1 MRAKGAD
8 PGELGGNRGGGINS
22 GNARSL
28 PRPPGEVI
36 RHSGPLAPG
45 VLVSFQY
52 DPATGELG
60 SSLSGD
66 PRRHPRGDV
75 MRRYR
80 ALRHEFFERVAAVI
94 GGPVA
99 MLETDEDGH
108 ADSLHVIDEP
118 KAGLA

>member
-1 MRAKGAD
+1 MRAQGAD

-22 GNARSL
+22 GNAGSL

-36 RHSGPLAPG
+36 HHSGSLAPG
-45 VLVSFQY
+45 VVVSFVY
-52 DPATGELG
+52 DPASGELG

-66 PRRHPRGDV
+66 PRRHKRADV

-99 MLETDEDGH
+99 VLETDEAGH
-108 ADSLHVIDEP
+108 ADGLHVIREP
-118 KAGLA
+118 KAGRA